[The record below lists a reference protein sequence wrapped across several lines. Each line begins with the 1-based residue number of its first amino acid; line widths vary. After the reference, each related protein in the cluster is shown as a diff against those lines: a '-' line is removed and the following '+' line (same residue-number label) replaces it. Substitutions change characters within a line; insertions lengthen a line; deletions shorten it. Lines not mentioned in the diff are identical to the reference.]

1 MRKWIRK
8 KDGTVVPFRKGNVV
22 NSIVKAFKEVNPER
36 GEAIAI
42 DTARFIYSISIKP
55 WVIEQKERQMG
66 YKEVR
71 RVVERAV
78 MVHSPRV
85 ARAYVIYG
93 YLKSIDKLDVFDVE
107 RIKDYES

>member
-1 MRKWIRK
+1 MRRVIRK
-8 KDGTVVPFRKGNVV
+8 RDGTVVPFRKANVV

-36 GEAIAI
+36 GEAVAI
-42 DTARFIYSISIKP
+42 DTARFVYAISIRP

-78 MVHSPRV
+78 MAHIPSV
-85 ARAYVIYG
+85 ARAYVVYG
-93 YLKSIDKLDVFDVE
+93 YLKEIDMLDAFNEE
-107 RIKDYES
+107 RIRDYES